1 MNISKTMFKNFA
13 RCRNFVSYYDLY
25 INRFLHE
32 VKEIDGTPVITEEL
46 LKEMK
51 DIPEGMFDE
60 LFIQNDLKYVVDKI
74 NEYYN

>member
-32 VKEIDGTPVITEEL
+32 VKEIDGTRIIER
-46 LKEMK
+46 
-51 DIPEGMFDE
+51 
-60 LFIQNDLKYVVDKI
+60 
-74 NEYYN
+74 NERYS

>member
-51 DIPEGMFDE
+51 DISRGCSMKKLEQ
-60 LFIQNDLKYVVDKI
+60 I
-74 NEYYN
+74 